1 MFSDAVAG
9 LIRRAETV
17 LPSDVVDALEGAL
30 QGEEDEIARIQLDT
44 ILKNIRFAGEK
55 KIPLCQDTGLLKFY
69 VGFGSASGVDL
80 SSVLDSLVG
89 GVRLATR
96 EIPLRPNSVHPLTR
110 KNSGDNTG
118 RGVPSVELEFLPGGD
133 YVEVTVFP
141 KGAGSENMTFFR
153 MLGSSAG
160 AQGIKE
166 FVLECV
172 SGALGNPC
180 PPVIVGVGVG
190 GLAEDS
196 LKLSKRALL
205 RRVGSRNPEE
215 EIAEL
220 ERSLLADVNKL
231 GIGPMGLGGKT
242 TALAVNIEYAFC
254 HTASLPVAVSLGC
267 WATRRATMRI
277 YDDRVEYL

>member
-9 LIRRAETV
+9 LIMRAETV

-30 QGEEDEIARIQLDT
+30 QGEEEEIARIQLDT

-80 SSVLDSLVG
+80 QSVRDSLVE
-89 GVRLATR
+89 GVRTATR

-118 RGVPSVELEFLPGGD
+118 RGVPSVELGFLPGGD

-153 MLGSSAG
+153 MLGSSTG
-160 AQGIKE
+160 AQG
-166 FVLECV
+166 
-172 SGALGNPC
+172 
-180 PPVIVGVGVG
+180 
-190 GLAEDS
+190 
-196 LKLSKRALL
+196 
-205 RRVGSRNPEE
+205 
-215 EIAEL
+215 
-220 ERSLLADVNKL
+220 
-231 GIGPMGLGGKT
+231 
-242 TALAVNIEYAFC
+242 
-254 HTASLPVAVSLGC
+254 
-267 WATRRATMRI
+267 
-277 YDDRVEYL
+277 